1 MTLRTVLERRVSI
14 KRLIQISKK
23 VSLAFAILLVAF
35 LLDGQAA
42 FAHAVLVISEP
53 AANAILEVA
62 PKAVTIEFSEPVAP
76 TLSQIVVLSQGG
88 QAVTV
93 GALQTVGSQDTTAT
107 VSLPALADGI
117 YLVSWQVL
125 STVDGHTTS
134 GSFSFGVGVAELSA
148 TTEAASVTVQL
159 SPWSIAAR
167 WLTLTGLALLLGLF
181 VYRLFVWNPILEDEA
196 VSVEEQELDRK
207 FAQSTLTIGVG
218 GAVLVAV
225 GLLLTLVAQFNTYNL
240 LQFEN
245 LRAWVSTTFG
255 NIWLGRLMV
264 MVLYAFLLLGLRRN
278 KLRQLRIRWE
288 WLGFGLGLCLALT
301 SSLISHS
308 AALTQGTLL
317 AISVDLAHTLA
328 AGVWAGGL
336 VYLAVA
342 LWQTRRLSPESR
354 TWFNLN
360 LNINF
365 SALGALAV
373 GILLTSGGFLG
384 WQHVGS
390 WAALV
395 STPYGLALLAKIGLA
410 VPAFAIA
417 AINLLVIKPRLNA
430 AYEDDEYA
438 AAMPQMRRFS
448 RLVPLEVLFALL
460 VLVAAGLLTDLQRGA
475 DAPFLADAPGK
486 LVLSQAVDELS
497 VAMTL
502 EPALVGPN
510 SFDVYLTDASGQPVI
525 DANEVSLRFTFLGR
539 SIGAAS
545 GVAAS
550 QGDGHYELEGS
561 YVGVV
566 GSWQIE
572 VAIRRPNAF
581 DAFAP
586 FRVEAGVGGS
596 IQSLTEQPGLLARFV
611 KWMTLIGKAVAGAV
625 MILLAIGWFV
635 LAAQVSVRTW
645 HMLALGALS
654 VLILW
659 SGAFQLYNFF
669 DQEYTPGKF
678 VTNPVLPDAESIA
691 VGERLYQENC
701 SGCHGPAGLGDGPAG
716 VTLFPPP
723 ANFTAGHTAG
733 HSDGDIFYW
742 IRNGVESTAMP
753 AFDEQFSR
761 TEVWH
766 LVNYVRRLSVQ
777 SPQLSN
783 QQ

>member
-1 MTLRTVLERRVSI
+1 MSMKQLIRSGE
-14 KRLIQISKK
+14 RLILLI
-23 VSLAFAILLVAF
+23 VTLTVAILSSSQDAS
-35 LLDGQAA
+35 
-42 FAHAVLVISEP
+42 AHAVPVTSQP
-53 AANAILEVA
+53 ASNSILETT
-62 PKAVTIEFSEPVAP
+62 PTEVTIEFSEPIAP
-76 TLSQIVVLSQGG
+76 SLSQILVLSQSGK
-88 QAVTV
+88 TV
-93 GALQTVGSQDTTAT
+93 ESGALQTLDAQNTTPS
-107 VSLPALADGI
+107 VSLPALADGV

-134 GSFSFGVGVAELSA
+134 GSFSFGVGAVELSPTSEGA
-148 TTEAASVTVQL
+148 TVTVQI
-159 SPWSIAAR
+159 SPWSVAAR

-181 VYRLFVWNPILEDEA
+181 AFRLFVWNPIFQGDS
-196 VSVEEQELDRK
+196 VSSEEKEREQTVART
-207 FAQSTLTIGVG
+207 TLAIGAS
-218 GAVLVAV
+218 GATLVAV
-225 GLLLTLVAQFNTYNL
+225 GLLLTLIHQSSTYNL
-240 LQFEN
+240 FLFDN
-245 LRAWVSTTFG
+245 LRAWLGTTFG
-255 NIWLGRLMV
+255 NIWLGRLL
-264 MVLYAFLLLGLRRN
+264 VLILYGFLLSGLRRN
-278 KLRQLRIRWE
+278 KLRELRIHWE
-288 WLGFGLGLCLALT
+288 WLGLILGICLALT

-317 AISVDLAHTLA
+317 AIAVDLAHTLA

-395 STPYGLALLAKIGLA
+395 GTPYGLALLAKIGLA

-430 AYEDDEYA
+430 AYENDEFA
-438 AAMPQMRRFS
+438 AAIPQMRRFS
-448 RLVPLEVLFALL
+448 RLVPLEALFVLL

-486 LVLSQAVDELS
+486 LVLSQVVDDLTVEL
-497 VAMTL
+497 TL

-510 SFDVYLTDASGQPVI
+510 NFDVYLTDAGGQPVI
-525 DANEVSLRFTFLGR
+525 DASEVSLRFTFLGQ

-550 QGDGHYELEGS
+550 QGDGHYEIEGS

-596 IQSLTEQPGLLARFV
+596 IQSLTEQPNPLARLI
-611 KWMTLIGKAVAGAV
+611 KWMTLVGKAVAGAV
-625 MILLAIGWFV
+625 MVLFAIGWFV

-654 VLILW
+654 VFILW
-659 SGAFQLYNFF
+659 SGAFQLYTFF

-701 SGCHGPAGLGDGPAG
+701 SSCHGPAGLGDGPEG

-723 ANFTAGHTAG
+723 ANFTAGHTAS
-733 HSDGDIFYW
+733 HSDGDLFYW

-753 AFDEQFSR
+753 AFGDQFSR

-766 LVNYVRRLSVQ
+766 LVNYVRRLSTQ
-777 SPQLSN
+777 APQLSI